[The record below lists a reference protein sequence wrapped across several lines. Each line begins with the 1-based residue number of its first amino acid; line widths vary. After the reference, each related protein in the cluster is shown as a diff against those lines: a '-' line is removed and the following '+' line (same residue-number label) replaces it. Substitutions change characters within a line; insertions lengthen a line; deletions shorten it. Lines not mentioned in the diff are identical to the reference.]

1 MKVVYLLTSL
11 LTISLLLTLTTA
23 FDENKKGIEESKK
36 PQAPEGMVLIPA
48 GEFEM
53 GSNKFQTDERP
64 VHTVFVDA
72 FYMDIHEVTVGEYK
86 KFVEATGHR
95 PLRSVVSKYS
105 PTDKHPAVCLS
116 WHDAMAYAKWVGKR
130 LPTEAEWEKAARGG
144 LKGKTYQWGNAPPD
158 GTQCNFSDRNSGN
171 DNANINVDDGYRWN
185 APIGSYQPN
194 PYGLHD
200 MAGNVWEWCLDA
212 YDPSFY
218 AKSPPKN
225 PVLGATAVDWLDK
238 NLLLP
243 SKEAMASTNSIE
255 WIIENA
261 ETITSNRVLR
271 GGSRACT
278 AIVIRVSNRNSEVA
292 TTTYYNDFGVRCVKD
307 VEP

>member
-11 LTISLLLTLTTA
+11 LIISMFLIVTTG
-23 FDENKKGIEESKK
+23 FDEDKKGFEENKKPE
-36 PQAPEGMVLIPA
+36 APVGMVLIPA

-53 GSNKFQTDERP
+53 GSNNFQVKERP
-64 VHTVFVDA
+64 VHTVYVDA

-86 KFVEATGHR
+86 KFVKATGHR
-95 PLRSVVSKYS
+95 PLRSVISQYS

-116 WHDAMAYAKWVGKR
+116 WHDAMAYAKWAGKR

-144 LKGKTYQWGNAPPD
+144 LKGKTYPWGNDPPD
-158 GTQCNFSDRNSGN
+158 GTQCNYSDRNSGN

-185 APIGSYQPN
+185 APVGSYKPN

-212 YDPSFY
+212 YDPGFY
-218 AKSPPKN
+218 TKSPPKN

-238 NLLLP
+238 NLILP
-243 SKEAMASTNSIE
+243 SKDAMESTNNIE

-261 ETITSNRVLR
+261 ETIASNRVLR

-278 AIVIRVSNRNSEVA
+278 AIVIRVSLRNSEVA